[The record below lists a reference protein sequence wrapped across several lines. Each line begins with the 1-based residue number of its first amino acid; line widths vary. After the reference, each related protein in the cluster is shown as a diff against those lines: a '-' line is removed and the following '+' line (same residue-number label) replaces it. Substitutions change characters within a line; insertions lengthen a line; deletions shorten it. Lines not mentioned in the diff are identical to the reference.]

1 MTCTVTDVSNGEP
14 TLAEAY
20 KELAKGEQAASVL
33 EANLDS
39 LEARIDALLSSVE
52 QTTDTDLSSSASQ
65 HATKVQAK
73 PTNGGP

>member
-1 MTCTVTDVSNGEP
+1 MTCTDVDIANGEAA
-14 TLAEAY
+14 LAEAY

-52 QTTDTDLSSSASQ
+52 QTTETKPSSSASE
-65 HATKVQAK
+65 HATKDQAK
-73 PTNGGP
+73 DQV